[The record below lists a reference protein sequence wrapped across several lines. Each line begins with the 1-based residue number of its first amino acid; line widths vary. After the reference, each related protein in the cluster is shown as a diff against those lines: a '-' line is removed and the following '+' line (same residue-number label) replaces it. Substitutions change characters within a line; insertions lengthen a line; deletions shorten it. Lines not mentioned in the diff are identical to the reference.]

1 MTENYIRKH
10 FNEITDWEEASKY
23 GDFSYAFMR
32 EFADYL
38 DFNTIIQYRDF
49 KLDFLRE
56 FRDKINSKLFG
67 SCFNLKIIEE
77 YVEYFDEW
85 EWEAISQYAHLTKK
99 FCKKYA
105 DRLKWYSVITHQK
118 GIDEKFRLAN
128 LWRCNK
134 IEQEALR
141 EQFKFIE
148 RYFTMHPIYVEDFKT
163 SNANKFY
170 N

>member
-1 MTENYIRKH
+1 MTEDYIRKH
-10 FNEITDWEEASKY
+10 FDEITDWEEASKY
-23 GDFSYAFMR
+23 SDFSYAFMR

-56 FRDKINSKLFG
+56 FRDKINSKVFG

-141 EQFKFIE
+141 EQFKFIHE
-148 RYFTMHPIYVEDFKT
+148 HGWDPYG
-163 SNANKFY
+163 
-170 N
+170 